1 MGKNRDSEAYYETSR
16 VFKNIPRIADPAKDS
31 PFDSIALQRNGH
43 AASREGVHLAAMG
56 SLANGSINGR

>member
-31 PFDSIALQRNGH
+31 RFDSIALQRNGH
-43 AASREGVHLAAMG
+43 AASREGVHLAAMD